1 MALVTVTSSGAEPRS
16 YELNKP
22 RTVFGRDTN
31 CDVHLDNLSISKN
44 HCEIVNDNGRFIIR
58 DLKSSNKTYV
68 NGKEVQEQQL
78 NNGDEIVVGNFKVTF
93 SGAIP
98 FIDNRPKP
106 PAADE
111 PFEPT
116 LQLPPEMIRKKM
128 EEMQREKEK
137 GVSSARAAAATTAT
151 RPQNTPAQ
159 QSTQAP
165 AQTSGS
171 GSNMAVMLVVGAIVL
186 VIVVDIIFTLRN
198 H

>member
-16 YELNKP
+16 YELNKH

-44 HCEIVNDNGRFIIR
+44 HCEIVNENGRFVIR

-68 NGKEVQEQQL
+68 NGTEIQEQDL
-78 NNGDEIVVGNFKVTF
+78 KNGDEIVMGNFKVTF
-93 SGAIP
+93 SGAVP
-98 FIDNRPKP
+98 LVENRPKP
-106 PAADE
+106 ATEEA
-111 PFEPT
+111 FEPT

-137 GVSSARAAAATTAT
+137 GVSAARAAAATTAT
-151 RPQNTPAQ
+151 RPHTPSNPSAQNTSP
-159 QSTQAP
+159 AP
-165 AQTSGS
+165 ASESGS
-171 GSNMAVMLVVGAIVL
+171 SMGTMLVVGAIVIV
-186 VIVVDIIFTLRN
+186 VIVNVIIYMRY